1 MKKFESMKVVE
12 LKDCA
17 RKAGIKGYSR
27 MKKQD
32 LIDALVNAA
41 EVKKN
46 LLNEARTNAHLE
58 LQSDFDR
65 AVLFWKKLKGLKRM
79 SVDDY
84 TDMVDSWKLLKS
96 LLGVI
101 DEDNATINVTETFSS
116 VANKLAEIYD
126 LEKDFSNS
134 SDEDIKSFIMSTL
147 ENFSLSVF
155 AKKLKKENTEI
166 IKMSMDDFEFS
177 DTNIVFDSSKAS
189 KFTGDEVKIHK
200 GEMRIVES
208 SEDAISRMLME
219 RGLSSITVFMGKT
232 SSDEEEKKLI
242 DEAKRRVFTEG
253 FTDKFSG
260 KHYMFAFQNPS
271 SCRKAN
277 FMFVEANNWDDVKS
291 LWCEITGL
299 KTWNDVLNAFCDENG
314 EVVMAKVLAR
324 VSTRGSNSFNT
335 MKIDPEMGEIIKAF
349 NVKYVK
355 DTETKVFK
363 DYKTMKGPG
372 LMEMVR
378 GESRAITDGDG
389 EGLVSYKAA
398 AIIAAA
404 LKRISRNELD
414 LFNEE
419 FNRLHC
425 DIHNVKSGSKI
436 EKIIRKIPAV
446 FQIRHGEK
454 KGLLVRWN
462 LEAIDATKDV
472 QVIIPDSVRKFIGGE
487 WSEYPL
493 EICNFLKGKSN
504 WAYLNPQFITALD
517 WENPNALNKLVENWN
532 VYQRESITDIAK
544 AMEFHGMI
552 KSSDDEENQ
561 TVASNLVTAMRTNKD
576 LIDDFQI
583 LNWRKDQYR
592 KFNDDMSIGRLMV
605 HGQYTYMVFDPAY
618 LLNKWFGLDLP
629 CLASGEFYHNAKET
643 DAALF
648 RSPLIAPYEAKK
660 VQLVNN
666 EEYKYLA
673 DTVVFNG
680 FDGAADDMGGG
691 DHDGDTCEIVTGDTP
706 DGRIIID
713 GVRDMDYVVWE
724 PAQKAKKTP
733 LTIESLI
740 NHLVTSATV
749 DRTGIIT
756 NYASRAADIA
766 NHLKSLVYFAKKM
779 NCENVTLVHP
789 SQFGKGLGCKF
800 NPKTATLQ
808 DGTKTFMAKG
818 FVECSLT
825 KQAKAKYSAEI
836 KNGTFSV
843 DNIEPADVE
852 FNDNGIYGTFS
863 FEEIEDKRQYF
874 LGLVEILRILQGREI
889 DGAKTGV
896 YAEGISGE
904 DFIDAVKV
912 KFTPEHLITRQTL
925 LDRDVAMFSQLNS
938 FKSLSPLGRIHDYTK
953 MLTEDIT
960 DMLNNGSNKS
970 WTLQSL
976 LTQEEYNTIYTTYNY
991 GNKQG
996 NLVDILRD
1004 FKKAYNSKIY
1014 NVMKNLSGDDNK
1026 ISLNAIKEAEI
1037 ENLYA
1042 FASNSGF
1049 TPEVVAV
1056 AAYLATYTKDSKQS
1070 EGLTYGWLLFDEII
1084 SVFARGNKKI
1094 DLFRLPDYVESVC
1107 IKNKIM
1113 YVNDKAYR
1121 SINAYDAEMVPVQII
1136 NGRPYAAVHKIA
1148 NVVVTESPISIPNKP
1163 VYTIGAMGFKYHIAG
1178 DNPKDAWK
1186 RLVRENNFT
1195 VSISMDATGRAVMK
1209 IGDKSIAAVM
1219 STDSSDFCLN
1229 GKKVKI
1235 VNNSQY
1241 APNCPIEETDATIKN
1256 LKVMI
1261 VE

>member
-79 SVDDY
+79 SVEDY

-189 KFTGDEVKIHK
+189 KFTGDEVRIHK

-335 MKIDPEMGEIIKAF
+335 MKIDPEMGEIIKNF

-355 DTETKVFK
+355 DTETEVFK

-398 AIIAAA
+398 AIIAAS

-414 LFNEE
+414 LFIEE

-660 VQLVNN
+660 VLLVNN

-740 NHLVTSATV
+740 DHLVTSATV

-825 KQAKAKYSAEI
+825 KQAKAKYSVEI

-1094 DLFRLPDYVESVC
+1094 DLFRLPDYVESVR
-1107 IKNKIM
+1107 IKDKIM

-1163 VYTIGAMGFKYHIAG
+1163 VYTIGAVGFKYHIAG

>member
-12 LKDCA
+12 LKDYA

-79 SVDDY
+79 SVEDY

-189 KFTGDEVKIHK
+189 KFTGDEVRIHK

-219 RGLSSITVFMGKT
+219 RGLSGITVFMGKT

-242 DEAKRRVFTEG
+242 DKAKRRVFTEG

-299 KTWNDVLNAFCDENG
+299 KTWNDILSAFCDKNG
-314 EVVMAKVLAR
+314 EVVMAKFLAR

-335 MKIDPEMGEIIKAF
+335 MKVDPEMGEVIKAF

-355 DTETKVFK
+355 DTETEVFK

-398 AIIAAA
+398 AIIAAS

-414 LFNEE
+414 LFIEE

-493 EICNFLKGKSN
+493 EICNFLKSKSN

-660 VQLVNN
+660 VLLVNN

-825 KQAKAKYSAEI
+825 KQAKAKYSVEI

-1094 DLFRLPDYVESVC
+1094 DLFRLPDYVESVR

-1163 VYTIGAMGFKYHIAG
+1163 VYTIGAVGFKYHIAG